1 MTFKV
6 GIIDLETGNIGSLE
20 SALIKLD
27 IKYELCKNIDS
38 LSHVKKIIL
47 PGVGSFGGFMSKIK
61 KFKIDK
67 LILKKISDGC
77 PLLGICVGF
86 QALFDESN
94 EMGNFDGLKILSG
107 RLQNFSEFTKEVNIP
122 HVGWNECKI
131 IKENPLFESIENNTD
146 FYFTHSYFLSKFK
159 NEDVVSKTNYGLD
172 FVSAVKKRNIYGV
185 QFHPEKS
192 QAAGL
197 KLLNNFYNNC

>member
-107 RLQNFSEFTKEVNIP
+107 RLQNFSEFM
-122 HVGWNECKI
+122 
-131 IKENPLFESIENNTD
+131 
-146 FYFTHSYFLSKFK
+146 
-159 NEDVVSKTNYGLD
+159 
-172 FVSAVKKRNIYGV
+172 
-185 QFHPEKS
+185 QFF
-192 QAAGL
+192 A
-197 KLLNNFYNNC
+197 